1 MQWWE
6 FRRSTW
12 FVKPRAGRAWATSD
26 RRTGRRRCH
35 VTYECRPPRPE
46 RSTAWRKMHT
56 GLWRSGSRSECLS
69 SEHTTTEISSIWLNL
84 YLTKLT
90 RRGSHKYKCSDF
102 KCVRKSTKS
111 RRTYLSAILDGAT
124 YAKGI
129 RLFSCLFPIFAR
141 PFDFPYIAEI
151 EWKKNHSINC
161 QHQVLNWG
169 VCLTNHTAALCL
181 TSFIQYF
188 RNSSHNSR
196 AIR

>member
-69 SEHTTTEISSIWLNL
+69 SEHTTTEINSIWLNL

-102 KCVRKSTKS
+102 KCVRKATKS
-111 RRTYLSAILDGAT
+111 RRAYLSAISDRPT
-124 YAKGI
+124 YVEDI
-129 RLFSCLFPIFAR
+129 RLFSCLFTALHVMQTRYSDKNSVFLSICPSVRPSVRLSHTEERSVKIFI
-141 PFDFPYIAEI
+141 PYER
-151 EWKKNHSINC
+151 
-161 QHQVLNWG
+161 
-169 VCLTNHTAALCL
+169 
-181 TSFIQYF
+181 F
-188 RNSSHNSR
+188 
-196 AIR
+196 